1 MISKWS
7 RATHVPPPVWWR
19 ASLNSVLIVLI
30 TAYFVAISAQI
41 RIAKENKL
49 ALQIWVLHP
58 SPKPVSFLLRGQ
70 CLFSKG
76 HPKSL
81 FLRLWD
87 VGYLS

>member
-1 MISKWS
+1 M
-7 RATHVPPPVWWR
+7 PPHVWWR

-49 ALQIWVLHP
+49 ALQIGVLHP
-58 SPKPVSFLLRGQ
+58 SPKPVSFLLWGQ
-70 CLFSKG
+70 CPFSEG
-76 HPKSL
+76 HPKSI

-87 VGYLS
+87 LGYLS